1 MWLLPQF
8 HFLSFV
14 VNRGAGESGGLALM
28 NYDDVLTALALFS
41 GSFALSFLLVK
52 SVRAIAGM

>member
-1 MWLLPQF
+1 MLHQ
-8 HFLSFV
+8 
-14 VNRGAGESGGLALM
+14 GASENGGPAFM

>member
-1 MWLLPQF
+1 MLNQ
-8 HFLSFV
+8 
-14 VNRGAGESGGLALM
+14 GAGENRGLGLM